1 MCESN
6 FICISVFILVY
17 ICTHAVFIAPATDE
31 SEEFLNMSAPSPIG
45 GGCLW
50 QLNQETG
57 GLHVGVKCTNK
68 AVTIWRETST

>member
-6 FICISVFILVY
+6 FICIFVFILVY

-50 QLNQETG
+50 QP
-57 GLHVGVKCTNK
+57 VVCTSVWSVQIK
-68 AVTIWRETST
+68 L